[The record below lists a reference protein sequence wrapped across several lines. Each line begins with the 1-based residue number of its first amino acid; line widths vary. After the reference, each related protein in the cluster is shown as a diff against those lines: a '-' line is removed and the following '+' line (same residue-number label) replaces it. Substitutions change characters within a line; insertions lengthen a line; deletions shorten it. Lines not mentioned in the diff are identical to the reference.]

1 MCSGLAAKLPAE
13 LLLQAKDKRSHS
25 GILSSSTALLS
36 CYYYFSYY
44 FPVPSLTLGCWA
56 GDGAVTEGQL
66 HPAPALHV
74 GAATALT
81 QAEATIPRYLCCK
94 QLREHGRC
102 PDHPGRAAL
111 RLVVL
116 NSNAF
121 TCIA

>member
-56 GDGAVTEGQL
+56 GDGAVTEGQPVLL
-66 HPAPALHV
+66 HSYTQPQPCMWVQPQPSPKQRPPFHV
-74 GAATALT
+74 SCVASNYGNTDAAQITL
-81 QAEATIPRYLCCK
+81 AE
-94 QLREHGRC
+94 LR
-102 PDHPGRAAL
+102 
-111 RLVVL
+111 
-116 NSNAF
+116 
-121 TCIA
+121 